1 MKLRELQRL
10 VERYVTPAFRELKL
24 SRDLLVRWDGDPI
37 VRGFVFDRSQTHGSV
52 VRLEAFAQPLFIPS
66 DVVQLSVGAT
76 LGEFEFDDHDTEAVM
91 AELLARAE
99 NEGRAFLARVSD
111 CLSLTQTVLEMP
123 EDRMDP
129 NLGGEIRASCMIWIG
144 RTADAKAE
152 LEAVA
157 HRLRD
162 FGVEWEFDLLN
173 RVTQLLQTL
182 ERSPDEARD
191 LLRTRAEETARA
203 LCLPS

>member
-10 VERYVTPAFRELKL
+10 VDRHVAPAFRELKL

-37 VRGFVFDRSQTHGSV
+37 VRGFVFDRSQMHGSV
-52 VRLEAFAQPLFIPS
+52 VRVEAFAQPLFIPS
-66 DVVQLSVGAT
+66 EVIHLSLGTT
-76 LGEFEFDDHDTEAVM
+76 LGEFEFDDHDTKALM
-91 AELLARAE
+91 AEILARAE
-99 NEGRAFLARVSD
+99 KEGRAFLARVSD
-111 CLSLTQTVLEMP
+111 CAALAKTVLEMP

-129 NLGGEIRASCMIWIG
+129 NLGGEIRACCMIWIG
-144 RTADAKAE
+144 RTGDGRTE

-157 HRLRD
+157 DRLRD
-162 FGVEWEFDLLN
+162 FGVEWEFDLLD

-203 LCLPS
+203 LGLPR